1 MDITLER
8 ARDLFERRRDAWLAQ
23 DVERYLDLFARDLEI
38 TMPGRA
44 EPVRGIEPYS
54 EIVRRSFEWAA
65 PEAFTFH
72 ALAVNG
78 DAVLAEWTISVRR
91 REDGARF
98 EWHGM
103 STARIDAH
111 GRIAR
116 WREYWDPRE
125 VRQPV
130 EGRDVGR

>member
-1 MDITLER
+1 MGLTIER
-8 ARDLFERRRDAWLAQ
+8 AQQLFERRRDAWLAQ
-23 DVERYLDLFARDLEI
+23 DVDAYLDLFAPGLEI

-44 EPVRGIEPYS
+44 EAVRGIEPYA
-54 EIVRRSFEWAA
+54 EIVRHSFAWAA

-91 REDGARF
+91 RDDGARF

-103 STARIDAH
+103 SVARIDAD

-125 VRQPV
+125 VREPV
-130 EGRDVGR
+130 EDPDARS

>member
-1 MDITLER
+1 MDLTLER
-8 ARDLFERRRDAWLAQ
+8 ARQLFERRRDAWLAQ
-23 DVERYLDLFARDLEI
+23 DVDRYLDLFAPDLEI
-38 TMPGRA
+38 AMPGRS
-44 EPVRGIEPYS
+44 EPVRGREPYA
-54 EIVRRSFEWAA
+54 EIVRGSFAWAA

-72 ALAVNG
+72 ELAVNG

-91 REDGARF
+91 RDDGARF

-103 STARIDAH
+103 SIARIDVD

-125 VRQPV
+125 VREPTEV
-130 EGRDVGR
+130 PDAGT